1 MATAVAEIAATV
13 TWEAIAAV
21 AVGIIIVAVVVA
33 AHQAAH
39 QAAQTLEEV
48 TQAQTSAATAVED
61 LAAKTLILQQD
72 SQTSKQE
79 TQE

>member
-1 MATAVAEIAATV
+1 MAATIAEIIATV
-13 TWEAIAAV
+13 TWETIAAG
-21 AVGIIIVAVVVA
+21 AVGIIIVAVIMA

>member
-39 QAAQTLEEV
+39 QAAQTLEEA
-48 TQAQTSAATAVED
+48 TQAQTSAAAAVED
-61 LAAKTLILQQD
+61 LAANPLTQQQD